1 MSDDAKRVLQQAN
14 AAIAQG
20 DFDGFLRFCTD
31 DTKWTFV
38 GDRTISGKAAV
49 REWMKATYKTPPRFE
64 VERMVAEGDTV
75 IALGEITLTDDQ
87 GNTAPHAYCDVWR
100 LRGGQLAELRAFVV
114 AASGPALKAPG

>member
-20 DFDGFLRFCTD
+20 DFEGFLRFCTEG
-31 DTKWTFV
+31 TQWTFV

-49 REWMKATYKTPPRFE
+49 REWMKATYKTPPSFE

-75 IALGEITLTDDQ
+75 IALGGITLADDQ
-87 GNTAPHAYCDVWR
+87 GNAAPHAYCDVWR
-100 LRGGQLAELRAFVV
+100 LRGGLLAELRAFVV
-114 AASGPALKAPG
+114 SAPGPAFKARE